1 MDKIDTMVNRRLD
14 ETFKAYPDTEEMH
27 ELREE
32 LAADLSEVAHDNE
45 KKAPPSRTPSTGLLK
60 D

>member
-1 MDKIDTMVNRRLD
+1 MDTIDTMVNRRLD

-45 KKAPPSRTPSTGLLK
+45 KKRRHHHGRRQQGF
-60 D
+60 